1 MAVHGAIGERKMG
14 DLAELL
20 TDKFRSQERLYLP
33 GYSFDDQVEL
43 VDLEAASPHENFYRN
58 IKRR

>member
-1 MAVHGAIGERKMG
+1 MG